1 MGKSLVCCFFSET
14 QCSCFEWLSSWR
26 CLHTVPSRAYETVE
40 GPSVRP
46 SVCLSVRLCHLSTA
60 ARRSLSRHSS
70 AAAACSE
77 FAAECRTDIDR
88 QRRMPSS
95 SGASARGHRM
105 TLSSKCEQFH
115 VYSWRRKLDTDLFH
129 GSSLHSIALLPG
141 NTIANQRSCSV
152 CEEIFRYHFAT
163 TSPDV
168 DRVSKFFYF
177 LTWKWFNRKTVSNT
191 T

>member
-1 MGKSLVCCFFSET
+1 MAQFLTLLAHCAEQGL
-14 QCSCFEWLSSWR
+14 WNGR
-26 CLHTVPSRAYETVE
+26 
-40 GPSVRP
+40 G
-46 SVCLSVRLCHLSTA
+46 SVCLSVCPSVRLCHLSTA
-60 ARRSLSRHSS
+60 ARSSLSRHST

-77 FAAECRTDIDR
+77 FAAECRAVRAADIDR

-115 VYSWRRKLDTDLFH
+115 VYSWRRKPDTDLFH
-129 GSSLHSIALLPG
+129 GSSLHSVASLPG

-152 CEEIFRYHFAT
+152 CKEIFRYHFAT

-177 LTWKWFNRKTVSNT
+177 LTWKWFNRKTVTNT